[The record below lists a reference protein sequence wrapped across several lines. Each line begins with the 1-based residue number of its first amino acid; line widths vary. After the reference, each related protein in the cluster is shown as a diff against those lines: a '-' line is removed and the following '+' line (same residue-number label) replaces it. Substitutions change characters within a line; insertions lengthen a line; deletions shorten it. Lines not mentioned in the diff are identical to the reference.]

1 MWSTSVVVGS
11 GGGGAARS
19 YRAQTVVVWSR
30 SYTMVRTI
38 AQRDH
43 DVTTNYSNIIA
54 GLIAIPQLQLLA
66 TVRVCIDINYVR
78 YHWLSADGARRISI
92 GTNLPFVL

>member
-1 MWSTSVVVGS
+1 
-11 GGGGAARS
+11 
-19 YRAQTVVVWSR
+19 
-30 SYTMVRTI
+30 MVRTI

-66 TVRVCIDINYVR
+66 TVRACVCVCIDINYVR